1 MTTIQSHTAVLTPET
16 MVFRSVL
23 DFTWLM
29 FRVNM
34 RNLQGLVISLGAPL
48 GIMAMFLLMN
58 DGPLSPL
65 IVPMLFLLSITFA
78 GSVLAVRIIFWRE
91 QQVFRRLAITATPLP
106 YLIGGLVGAQL
117 TVAVVQ
123 ALLLLLLVVLA
134 GVTFTAVQLLVC
146 VVAIGLACFCFTAFG
161 PLLATVF
168 YRADLLNY
176 AYVLLI
182 MPVTFFSFFGQ
193 YSTFSPALA
202 LLHSLL
208 PTTMLLNLLNVLNE
222 PVGWDT
228 AVLNALGLTLY
239 GLLFLF
245 ITARRYR
252 RFFI

>member
-1 MTTIQSHTAVLTPET
+1 MTIESQTAVPTTET
-16 MVFRSVL
+16 SVFSSVL

-29 FRVNM
+29 FRVNL

-65 IVPMLFLLSITFA
+65 IVPMLFLLSVAFA
-78 GSVLAVRIIFWRE
+78 GTVLAVRIIFWRE
-91 QQVFRRLAITATPLP
+91 QHVFRRLAITATPLP
-106 YLIGGLVGAQL
+106 YLIGGLVVAQL
-117 TVAVVQ
+117 ALAVLQ
-123 ALLLLLLVVLA
+123 ALLLLLLVMLA
-134 GVTFTAVQLLVC
+134 GVAFTAVQLWVC
-146 VVAIGLACFCFTAFG
+146 VLAIVLACFCFTAFG

-168 YRADLLNY
+168 NRADLLNY

-193 YSTFSPALA
+193 YSTFSPALTVIN
-202 LLHSLL
+202 SLL
-208 PTTMLLNLLNVLNE
+208 PTTMLLNLLNVLNG
-222 PVGWDT
+222 PVGWNT
-228 AVLNALGLTLY
+228 AVLNALGLTFY

-252 RFFI
+252 RFFD